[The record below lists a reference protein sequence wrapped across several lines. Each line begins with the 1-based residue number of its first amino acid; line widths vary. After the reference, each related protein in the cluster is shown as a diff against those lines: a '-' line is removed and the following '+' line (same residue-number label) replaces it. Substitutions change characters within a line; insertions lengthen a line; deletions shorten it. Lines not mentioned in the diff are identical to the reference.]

1 MRSESSTSAN
11 GGGGPSNRASAPTC
25 MCELGPSWARNDA
38 SSAVRRSKCCCAMA
52 ASLPR
57 ARRGGEVAAPPLR
70 WRAMHAAEPFST
82 ALRRAADPI
91 WSAQHEHPF
100 VRGVADGTADL
111 DGFARYVR
119 QDYLF
124 LVEYARV
131 LALGAARA
139 PDLATMRRFADL
151 AQAILGEEMELHR
164 AFARELGITES
175 ELEAERPMAVTRG
188 YTDFLLRTATLGSFG
203 ELAAALLPCMWGYA
217 EIGARLAERPEP
229 PPDPRYAR
237 WIATYAVDEFQE
249 LAAWCRGLVDRL
261 AAEAGEPE
269 RERMRRAFLVC
280 SEHELAFWD
289 VGLSATSGPRR

>member
-1 MRSESSTSAN
+1 M
-11 GGGGPSNRASAPTC
+11 SAP
-25 MCELGPSWARNDA
+25 LGGRP
-38 SSAVRRSKCCCAMA
+38 M
-52 ASLPR
+52 
-57 ARRGGEVAAPPLR
+57 PP
-70 WRAMHAAEPFST
+70 AEPFST
-82 ALRRAADPI
+82 ALRRAADAI

-100 VRGVADGTADL
+100 VRGVADGTAGL

-119 QDYLF
+119 QDHVF

-164 AFARELGITES
+164 AFAREFGISEA
-175 ELEAERPMAVTRG
+175 ELEAEPAAPLTRA
-188 YTDFLLRTATLGSFG
+188 YTDFLLRTAALGSFA

-217 EIGARLAERPEP
+217 EIGARLAQRPEP
-229 PPDPRYAR
+229 SPEPRYRR
-237 WIATYAVDEFQE
+237 WVETYAADEFQG

-261 AAEAGEPE
+261 AADGGADE
-269 RERMRRAFLVC
+269 RERMRRAFVAS

-289 VGLSATSGPRR
+289 VGLA

>member
-1 MRSESSTSAN
+1 M
-11 GGGGPSNRASAPTC
+11 
-25 MCELGPSWARNDA
+25 
-38 SSAVRRSKCCCAMA
+38 SSA
-52 ASLPR
+52 L
-57 ARRGGEVAAPPLR
+57 G

-82 ALRRAADPI
+82 ALRRAADAI

-100 VRGVADGTADL
+100 VRGVAEGTAGL

-119 QDYLF
+119 QDYVF

-151 AQAILGEEMELHR
+151 TQAILGEEMELHR
-164 AFARELGITES
+164 AFAREFGITEAA
-175 ELEAERPMAVTRG
+175 LEAEAAAPQTRA
-188 YTDFLLRTATLGSFG
+188 YVDFLLRTAAVGDFA

-217 EIGARLAERPEP
+217 EIGAALAREPP

-237 WIATYAVDEFQE
+237 WIATYADREFQA

-261 AAEAGEPE
+261 GAEAGV
-269 RERMRRAFLVC
+269 A
-280 SEHELAFWD
+280 
-289 VGLSATSGPRR
+289 G